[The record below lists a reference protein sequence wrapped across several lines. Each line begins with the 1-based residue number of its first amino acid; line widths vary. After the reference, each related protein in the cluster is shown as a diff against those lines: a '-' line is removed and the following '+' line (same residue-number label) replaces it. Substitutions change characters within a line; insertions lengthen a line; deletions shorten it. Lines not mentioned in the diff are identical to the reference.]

1 MRTFWEN
8 GGFSSSQEYY
18 VHFHYLLSFQYNTS
32 LILLFHYSP
41 FLFPFMDSVFDSIL
55 NTREEGDRK
64 REEPTLE
71 EENNEKRN
79 RVDEESVLLS
89 IISHV

>member
-1 MRTFWEN
+1 
-8 GGFSSSQEYY
+8 
-18 VHFHYLLSFQYNTS
+18 
-32 LILLFHYSP
+32 
-41 FLFPFMDSVFDSIL
+41 MDSVFDSIL

-64 REEPTLE
+64 REEPNLE

-79 RVDEESVLLS
+79 RIDEESILLS

>member
-1 MRTFWEN
+1 
-8 GGFSSSQEYY
+8 
-18 VHFHYLLSFQYNTS
+18 
-32 LILLFHYSP
+32 
-41 FLFPFMDSVFDSIL
+41 MDSVFDSIL